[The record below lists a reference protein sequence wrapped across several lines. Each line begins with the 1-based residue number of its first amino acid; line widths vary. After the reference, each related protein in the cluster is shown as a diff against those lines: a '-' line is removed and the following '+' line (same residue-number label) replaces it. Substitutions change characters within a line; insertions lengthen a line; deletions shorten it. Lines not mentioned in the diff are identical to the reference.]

1 MKRFVLFLAVAL
13 WPLAAAEIAVLH
25 TGARIRAQRIEKLD
39 DRYVLTTTDG
49 RIELKAD
56 LIAELEHE
64 EDPPSLS
71 AATADKSTSL
81 PAATADKPTDK
92 AASAL
97 PAKAADPRKLVTE
110 AALKY
115 GLPPAIVHALAMTE
129 SAYQTNA
136 VSRAGAIGVM
146 QLMPGTAQSLNA
158 DPLDVEQNIDAGTR
172 LLRELLLKYEN
183 DPNPV
188 RRALAAYNAGSGA
201 VARYNGVPPYRETQ
215 AYVEKVIERYWKQV
229 NAPQPVSLAAQGS
242 AGQTP
247 AQ

>member
-1 MKRFVLFLAVAL
+1 MKRFVLFLAVAT

-25 TGARIRAQRIEKLD
+25 SGARIRAQRIEKLD

-64 EDPPSLS
+64 ELPPSLQ
-71 AATADKSTSL
+71 AASADKSADRS
-81 PAATADKPTDK
+81 ADKPDQ
-92 AASAL
+92 
-97 PAKAADPRKLVTE
+97 PAPLVLKEMDPKKLVTE
-110 AALKY
+110 AALRY

-158 DPLDVEQNIDAGTR
+158 DPRDVEQNIDAGTR

-229 NAPQPVSLAAQGS
+229 NAPTPVSLSVPGS

-247 AQ
+247 AR

>member
-64 EDPPSLS
+64 EDPP
-71 AATADKSTSL
+71 SL

>member
-1 MKRFVLFLAVAL
+1 MMRFALFLVLAAL
-13 WPLAAAEIAVLH
+13 PLAAADIAVLH
-25 TGARIRAQRIEKLD
+25 TGARIRAQRIEKLE
-39 DRYVLTTTDG
+39 DRYILISADS

-64 EDPPSLS
+64 DDPPSPQ
-71 AATADKSTSL
+71 AAPADKS
-81 PAATADKPTDK
+81 PTPPPFK
-92 AASAL
+92 EV
-97 PAKAADPRKLVTE
+97 DPKKLVTE

-158 DPLDVEQNIDAGTR
+158 DPRDVEQNIDAGTR

-229 NAPQPVSLAAQGS
+229 NAPQSVSLAAQGS
-242 AGQTP
+242 AAQTP

>member
-1 MKRFVLFLAVAL
+1 MKRFVLFLAVAT

-39 DRYVLTTTDG
+39 DRYILTTADA

-56 LIAELEHE
+56 LIADLEHE
-64 EDPPSLS
+64 EE
-71 AATADKSTSL
+71 L
-81 PAATADKPTDK
+81 PAPPAVPLSGQDKPAPTV
-92 AASAL
+92 
-97 PAKAADPRKLVTE
+97 PVKAADPKKLVTE

-158 DPLDVEQNIDAGTR
+158 DPRDVEQNIDAGTR

>member
-1 MKRFVLFLAVAL
+1 MKRFVLFLAVSIG
-13 WPLAAAEIAVLH
+13 PLAAADIAVLH
-25 TGARIRAQRIEKLD
+25 SGARIRAQRIEKVD
-39 DRYVLTTTDG
+39 DVYVLTTTGG
-49 RIELKAD
+49 RIELKSD
-56 LIAELEHE
+56 LIADLEHE
-64 EDPPSLS
+64 EDLPSPPVLP
-71 AATADKSTSL
+71 L
-81 PAATADKPTDK
+81 PAQDN
-92 AASAL
+92 
-97 PAKAADPRKLVTE
+97 PAPIPPVKAADPRKLVTE

-229 NAPQPVSLAAQGS
+229 NAPPQAAAAVPGS
-242 AGQTP
+242 AVQTP

>member
-1 MKRFVLFLAVAL
+1 MKRFVLFIALAAL
-13 WPLAAAEIAVLH
+13 PLAAAEIAVLH

-39 DRYVLTTTDG
+39 DRYVLTTADS

-56 LIAELEHE
+56 LIADLEHE
-64 EDPPSLS
+64 DDPPSPP
-71 AATADKSTSL
+71 AVMADKSLT
-81 PAATADKPTDK
+81 PPPVKET
-92 AASAL
+92 
-97 PAKAADPRKLVTE
+97 DPRKLVTE

-158 DPLDVEQNIDAGTR
+158 DPRDVEQNIDAGTR

-242 AGQTP
+242 AAQTP
-247 AQ
+247 GQ

>member
-1 MKRFVLFLAVAL
+1 MKRFVLFLAVAT

-39 DRYVLTTTDG
+39 DRYILTTADA

-56 LIAELEHE
+56 LIADLEHE
-64 EDPPSLS
+64 EEVPLPP
-71 AATADKSTSL
+71 AVPL
-81 PAATADKPTDK
+81 PAQDKP
-92 AASAL
+92 APVL
-97 PAKAADPRKLVTE
+97 PVKAADPKKLVTE

>member
-1 MKRFVLFLAVAL
+1 MKRFVLFLAVAT

-39 DRYVLTTTDG
+39 DRYILTTADA

-56 LIAELEHE
+56 LIADLEHE
-64 EDPPSLS
+64 EEVPLPPSVP
-71 AATADKSTSL
+71 L
-81 PAATADKPTDK
+81 PAQDKVAPI
-92 AASAL
+92 L
-97 PAKAADPRKLVTE
+97 PAKAADPKKLVTE

-158 DPLDVEQNIDAGTR
+158 DPRDVEQNIDAGTR